1 MKNKKMSL
9 FFKIYLSVVA
19 FFVLLLIAASIVL
32 WTYLDAYETTR
43 PKHVAKE
50 VFETYFKNGEIGA
63 LIDKFPSEDMYF
75 ESAESIN
82 NGVKERYDTQK
93 FEYFPVS
100 TDTDGSEKYAVAS
113 EGKRLAYFTVSPT
126 DKKASYGFKYYE
138 LSSAE
143 MFFTSYGTVSV
154 KVPKGFKLS
163 INGIEVAEKF
173 ISEADIEGVSCK
185 YMPNDS
191 VKGVMYD
198 MYTVKGLVFE
208 PTIKVTGPDSRE
220 AVLNYNETEEYFDTE
235 LFYDEELKKSQSQ
248 YVIAAAT
255 EYTKYLSNDA
265 PFSAIAAYLDRKATI
280 YRRVESVEV
289 EWVRPHTYKIT
300 EQKAEEFYKYSDD
313 VYSCHVSLKLT
324 MMQSGQPD
332 FDEFID
338 LTLYLHKVD
347 GKYKIYEL
355 ILN

>member
-1 MKNKKMSL
+1 MKTKNMSL
-9 FFKIYLSVVA
+9 FFKIYLAVVA
-19 FFVLLLIAASIVL
+19 FFILLLIVASVIL
-32 WTYLDAYETTR
+32 WTFLDAYETTR
-43 PKHVAKE
+43 PKHVAQQ
-50 VFETYFKNGEIGA
+50 VFETHFKNGSIGA
-63 LIDKFPSEDMYF
+63 LIDRFPSEDMLF

-82 NGVKERYDTQK
+82 NGVKQRYDTQK

-100 TDTDGSEKYAVAS
+100 TNVDGSEKYAVAS

-126 DKKASYGFKYYE
+126 DKKASYGFKFYE

-143 MFFTSYGTVSV
+143 VFFASYGTVSV
-154 KVPKGFKLS
+154 KVPKGYKLT
-163 INGIEVAEKF
+163 INGIEVDKKF
-173 ISEADIEGVSCK
+173 ISKADIEGASCK

-208 PTIKVTGPDSRE
+208 PTIKVTAPDSRE
-220 AVLNYNETEEYFDTE
+220 AKLYYNETEQYFETE
-235 LFYDEELKKSQSQ
+235 LFYDEDLKKSQSD

-265 PFSAIAAYLDRKATI
+265 PFTSIAAYLDRKATI

-300 EQKAEEFYKYSDD
+300 EQKAEEFYKYSDS

-347 GKYKIYEL
+347 GKYLIYEM
-355 ILN
+355 IIN